1 MKTAALGL
9 VILLVVIAVGAGAP
23 TLAVAEPSA
32 FDGTWDVTLTCPP
45 LKDDADDAK
54 GYTQRFSGQ
63 VKDGMLR
70 ATHGVEGQPSWH
82 LLTGEIPP
90 DGKAMLTIEGIVKN
104 ADYAVN
110 HAARGKSYTFRV
122 RATFAG
128 DHGTGVRLGKRK
140 CEFDFRRR

>member
-1 MKTAALGL
+1 MKIAGLGLATLIIVVALGP
-9 VILLVVIAVGAGAP
+9 G
-23 TLAVAEPSA
+23 VAAAPSA

-45 LKDDADDAK
+45 LKDDVDDAK

-90 DGKAMLTIEGIVKN
+90 DGKAMLSIEGIVKS

-110 HAARGKSYTFRV
+110 HAARGKAYTFRV
-122 RATFAG
+122 RATFEG
-128 DHGTGVRLGKRK
+128 DHGRGVRLGKRK

>member
-9 VILLVVIAVGAGAP
+9 ATLIIVVALGPGVPAPVAAV
-23 TLAVAEPSA
+23 PSA

-45 LKDDADDAK
+45 LRDDEDDAK
-54 GYTQRFSGQ
+54 GYLQRFSGQ

-90 DGKAMLTIEGIVKN
+90 DGKAMLTIDGIVKS

-110 HAARGKSYTFRV
+110 HAARGKAYTFRV
-122 RATFAG
+122 RATFEG
-128 DHGTGVRLGKRK
+128 THGSGVRLGKRK

>member
-1 MKTAALGL
+1 MKIAGLGLATLIIVVALGP
-9 VILLVVIAVGAGAP
+9 G
-23 TLAVAEPSA
+23 VAAAPSA
-32 FDGTWDVTLTCPP
+32 VDGTWDVTLTCPP
-45 LKDDADDAK
+45 LKDDVDDAK

-90 DGKAMLTIEGIVKN
+90 DGKAMLTIEGIVKS

-110 HAARGKSYTFRV
+110 HAARGKAYTFRV
-122 RATFAG
+122 RATFEG
-128 DHGTGVRLGKRK
+128 DHGRGVRLGKRK

>member
-1 MKTAALGL
+1 MKTATLGLAALTIVAALGF
-9 VILLVVIAVGAGAP
+9 GGRAP
-23 TLAVAEPSA
+23 AAAEPSA
-32 FDGTWDVTLTCPP
+32 FDGAWDVTLTCPP
-45 LKDDADDAK
+45 LRDDVDDAK

-63 VKDGMLR
+63 VKDGTLR

-90 DGKAMLTIEGIVKN
+90 DGKAMLTIEGIVKS

-110 HAARGKSYTFRV
+110 NAPRGKAYTFRV
-122 RATFAG
+122 RATFEG
-128 DHGTGVRLGKRK
+128 NRGTGVRLGKRK

>member
-1 MKTAALGL
+1 MKIAGLGLATLIIVVALGPG
-9 VILLVVIAVGAGAP
+9 VAAAP
-23 TLAVAEPSA
+23 TAV
-32 FDGTWDVTLTCPP
+32 DGTRDVTLTCPP
-45 LKDDADDAK
+45 LKDDVDDAK

-90 DGKAMLTIEGIVKN
+90 DGKAMLTIEGIVKS

-110 HAARGKSYTFRV
+110 HAARGKAYTFRV
-122 RATFAG
+122 RATFEG
-128 DHGTGVRLGKRK
+128 DHGRGVRLGKRK

>member
-1 MKTAALGL
+1 MKTVALGL
-9 VILLVVIAVGAGAP
+9 VLAISVTAPGGGAP
-23 TLAVAEPSA
+23 TPAVAEPSA

-45 LKDDADDAK
+45 LNDDVDDAK

-63 VKDGMLR
+63 VTEGMLR

-90 DGKAMLTIEGIVKN
+90 DGKAMLRIEGIVKS

-110 HAARGKSYTFRV
+110 HAARGKSYAFRV
-122 RATFAG
+122 RATFEG
-128 DHGTGVRLGKRK
+128 DHGRGVRLGKRK

>member
-1 MKTAALGL
+1 MKTSPLRLAFLMLVALGP
-9 VILLVVIAVGAGAP
+9 GAP
-23 TLAVAEPSA
+23 AAAEPSA

-45 LKDDADDAK
+45 LRDDADDAK

-70 ATHGVEGQPSWH
+70 ATHGVEGQPSWQ

-90 DGKAMLTIEGIVKN
+90 DGKAMLTIEGIVKS

-110 HAARGKSYTFRV
+110 HAPRGKSYTFRV
-122 RATFAG
+122 RATFEG
-128 DHGTGVRLGKRK
+128 SHGSGVRLGKRK

>member
-1 MKTAALGL
+1 MKIAGLGLATLIIVVALGPG
-9 VILLVVIAVGAGAP
+9 VPAPVAGA
-23 TLAVAEPSA
+23 PSA

-45 LKDDADDAK
+45 LKDDVDDAK

-82 LLTGEIPP
+82 LLTGEIPA
-90 DGKAMLTIEGIVKN
+90 DGKAMLTIEGIVKS

-110 HAARGKSYTFRV
+110 HAARGKAYTFRV
-122 RATFAG
+122 RATFEG
-128 DHGTGVRLGKRK
+128 DHGRGVRLGKRK